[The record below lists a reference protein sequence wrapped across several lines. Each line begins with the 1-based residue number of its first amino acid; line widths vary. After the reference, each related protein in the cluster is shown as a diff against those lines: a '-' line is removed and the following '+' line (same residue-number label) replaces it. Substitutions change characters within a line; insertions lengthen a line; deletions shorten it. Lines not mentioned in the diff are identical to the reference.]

1 MFILFALIFMRMS
14 GAVVFN
20 PLLGRTNYPRPAKGA
35 LIFSLTLLL
44 YLGVDGVLQ
53 HQPSGMLEY
62 GFMLV
67 KELLLGFVLGF
78 SMELSYAV
86 LRFAS
91 AIMDYTMGLSMAQT
105 YDPQYGTQMTITSG
119 IYYAFMSLIFLAT
132 DGHIRL
138 LSLFFSSARLVPF
151 GEVSFRPELYQL
163 MIEIFKTNIAM
174 GLQFAFPLI
183 AMEMVTEATIGIL
196 MRMIPQINVFS
207 VNFQLKIIVGMFMMV
222 FLFSPMAD
230 RLYVIIDNTFLYMW
244 QLLEL
249 MRPA

>member
-91 AIMDYTMGLSMAQT
+91 AIMDHTMGLSMAQT

-119 IYYAFMSLIFLAT
+119 IYYAFMSLLFLAT

-138 LSLFFSSARLVPF
+138 IALFFSSARLVPF

-163 MIEIFKTNIAM
+163 ILEIFKTNIAM